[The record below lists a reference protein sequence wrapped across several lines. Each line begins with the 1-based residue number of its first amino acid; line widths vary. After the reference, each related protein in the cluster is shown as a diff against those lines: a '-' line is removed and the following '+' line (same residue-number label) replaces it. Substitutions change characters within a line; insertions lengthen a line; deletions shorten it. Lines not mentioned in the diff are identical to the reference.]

1 MIFTLFLFVIL
12 VVCIWIIA
20 KFHFIIELDENEV
33 ERSDDT
39 KASKNEDIRLRLGSL
54 AQSHSQNHQQYR
66 LNNASSHKNY
76 KGKYILSLPANC
88 RYTF

>member
-1 MIFTLFLFVIL
+1 MILFVIL

-20 KFHFIIELDENEV
+20 KFNFITELDENEV

-76 KGKYILSLPANC
+76 KGNKYILS
-88 RYTF
+88 

>member
-1 MIFTLFLFVIL
+1 M
-12 VVCIWIIA
+12 
-20 KFHFIIELDENEV
+20 

-54 AQSHSQNHQQYR
+54 AQSHSQNQQQYR

-76 KGKYILSLPANC
+76 KGNISFHNQL
-88 RYTF
+88 TVVVH